1 MSLSYTFYFAIFA
14 LLFYIIATDQSVATA
29 FVLLSKMA
37 RVRYEKIKWWLLHD
51 PSNPIVKWMIWNRSM
66 KIAKQLR
73 DELDQKS

>member
-1 MSLSYTFYFAIFA
+1 MSLTYTFYFAIFA
-14 LLFYIIATDQSVATA
+14 LLLYAIVTDQSVATA
-29 FVLLSKMA
+29 FVLLSKI
-37 RVRYEKIKWWLLHD
+37 VRIHYEKIKWWLLHN